1 MKKRV
6 LSCIVC
12 ICMMLCCLN
21 AVVFAKNSESIVIL
35 YENDVHCAV
44 EGYSKLAAMKNELKS
59 EYDYV
64 CVVSS
69 GDFVQGGTLGAVSKG
84 EYIVG
89 LMNLVGY
96 DAIALGNHEFDYTIS
111 RLSELFELSETKYI
125 SSNFAK
131 IGEKKTYF
139 EPYTIVSYGD
149 VDIAYIGIITPETIT
164 SARPSQFKNESGE
177 IIYTFNESRLHE
189 VVQENIDE
197 ATKAGADYVIALS
210 HVGYDESGKLNDI
223 TDIIENTDG
232 LDVVLDAHSH
242 SVIEEKIIKDK
253 SGDDVLLTSTGTGFE
268 HIGKLTITN
277 GEFNTELIKTET
289 YTKTDA
295 DVDAYIAEINESY
308 AELGNRKIGE
318 SKVELITH
326 NEEGV
331 RLVRTAETNLGN
343 LCSDALFSVTNADVS
358 YVNGGG
364 LRAPIKSGDMTFNDI
379 YSVFPFNNRI
389 VTAEIT
395 GQVLL
400 DMLEMSMISYPQEDG
415 AFPHMSGI
423 TFSVNK
429 SIPSSIKVD
438 ENGFFTKVD
447 GDYRVYDVKVLDK
460 ESGNY
465 KALDLD
471 RKYILA
477 AADYYILNF
486 GSGMSMFKDA
496 KVVESEGMLDVEV
509 LERYITDNLNGIVG
523 EEYKDIDRRI
533 TFTDGKTKNSS
544 DAFSA
549 LVDDSEYAEAAK
561 FVTQSGIM
569 SGVSETEFAPELAAT
584 RAMAVTVLWRLE
596 GCPVV
601 NYAINFKDVEKENWY
616 TEAVRWAASEG
627 IVNGYSS
634 DIFAPHDRITR
645 EQLAV
650 VMWRYAKSENIDVSI
665 GENTNILSYED
676 VFTVSDYA
684 VPAFQWTCGSGIMSG
699 NTISTLAPNE
709 SVSRIYF
716 ASVLHRYSQNIKN

>member
-1 MKKRV
+1 MKKRL

-12 ICMMLCCLN
+12 ICMVLCSLN
-21 AVVFAKNSESIVIL
+21 AATFAKDSETIVIL

-59 EYDYV
+59 EYEYV
-64 CVVSS
+64 GVVSS

-84 EYIVG
+84 EYIVE

-96 DAIALGNHEFDYTIS
+96 DAIAPGNHEFDYTIS
-111 RLSELFELSETKYI
+111 RLTELYELSETKYI
-125 SSNFAK
+125 SCNFAK
-131 IGEKKTYF
+131 IGEEKTYF

-164 SARPSQFKNESGE
+164 SARPSQFRNENGE
-177 IIYTFNESRLHE
+177 IIYTFNESRLYE
-189 VVQENIDE
+189 LVQESIDE
-197 ATKAGADYVIALS
+197 ATEDGADYVIALS
-210 HVGYDESGKLNDI
+210 HIGYDESGELNDV
-223 TDIIENTDG
+223 TDVIENTDG

-242 SVIEEKIIKDK
+242 SVIEEKIVKDK
-253 SGDDVLLTSTGTGFE
+253 SGDDVLLSSTGTGFE
-268 HIGKLTITN
+268 NIGKLTIAN
-277 GEFNTELIKTET
+277 GEFDTELVKTET

-326 NEEGV
+326 NEEGA

-343 LCSDALFSVTNADVS
+343 LCSDALFFVTNADVS

-465 KALDLD
+465 KALELD
-471 RKYILA
+471 KKYILA

-509 LERYITDNLNGIVG
+509 LERYITDNLNGVIG
-523 EEYKDIDRRI
+523 EEYKDVVNRI
-533 TFTDGKTKNSS
+533 TFTDGYENADNEDKAVTRAEAIVALWNMEGSPAS
-544 DAFSA
+544 DFAMKFDDVSA
-549 LVDDSEYAEAAK
+549 ETPYAEA
-561 FVTQSGIM
+561 I
-569 SGVSETEFAPELAAT
+569 
-584 RAMAVTVLWRLE
+584 
-596 GCPVV
+596 
-601 NYAINFKDVEKENWY
+601 
-616 TEAVRWAASEG
+616 RWAAAVK
-627 IVNGYSS
+627 IVNGCSESS
-634 DIFAPHDRITR
+634 FAPGDALTR
-645 EQLAV
+645 EQLAAIL
-650 VMWRYAKSENIDVSI
+650 WRYAKSENIDVSI

-684 VPAFQWTCGSGIMSG
+684 IPAFQWTCGSGIMSG
-699 NTISTLAPNE
+699 NTISTLAPKNAVNE
-709 SVSRIYF
+709 SQLEEALF
-716 ASVLHRYSQNIKN
+716 RYSENVKS

>member
-1 MKKRV
+1 MKKRL

-12 ICMMLCCLN
+12 ICMVLCSLN
-21 AVVFAKNSESIVIL
+21 AATFAKDSETIVIL

-59 EYDYV
+59 EYEYV
-64 CVVSS
+64 GVVSS

-84 EYIVG
+84 EYIVE

-96 DAIALGNHEFDYTIS
+96 DAIAPGNHEFDYTIS
-111 RLSELFELSETKYI
+111 RLTELYELSETKYI
-125 SSNFAK
+125 SCNFAK
-131 IGEKKTYF
+131 IGEEKTYF

-164 SARPSQFKNESGE
+164 SARPSQFRNENGE
-177 IIYTFNESRLHE
+177 IIYTFNESRLYE
-189 VVQENIDE
+189 LVQESIDE
-197 ATKAGADYVIALS
+197 ATEDGADYVIALS
-210 HVGYDESGKLNDI
+210 HIGYDESGELNDV
-223 TDIIENTDG
+223 TDVIENTDG

-242 SVIEEKIIKDK
+242 SVIEEKIVKDK
-253 SGDDVLLTSTGTGFE
+253 SGDDVLLSSTGTGFE
-268 HIGKLTITN
+268 NIGKLTIAN
-277 GEFNTELIKTET
+277 GEFDTELVKTET

-326 NEEGV
+326 NEEGT

-343 LCSDALFSVTNADVS
+343 LCSDALFFVTNADVS

-465 KALDLD
+465 KALELD
-471 RKYILA
+471 KKYILA

-509 LERYITDNLNGIVG
+509 LERYITDNLNGVIG
-523 EEYKDIDRRI
+523 EEYKDVVNRI
-533 TFTDGKTKNSS
+533 TFTDGYENADNEDKAVTRAEAIVALWNMEGSPAS
-544 DAFSA
+544 DFAMKFDDVSA
-549 LVDDSEYAEAAK
+549 ETPYAEA
-561 FVTQSGIM
+561 I
-569 SGVSETEFAPELAAT
+569 
-584 RAMAVTVLWRLE
+584 
-596 GCPVV
+596 
-601 NYAINFKDVEKENWY
+601 
-616 TEAVRWAASEG
+616 RWAAAVK
-627 IVNGYSS
+627 IVNGCSESS
-634 DIFAPHDRITR
+634 FAPDDVLTR
-645 EQLAV
+645 EQLAAIL
-650 VMWRYAKSENIDVSI
+650 WRYAKSENIDVSI

-676 VFTVSDYA
+676 VFSVSDYA
-684 VPAFQWTCGSGIMSG
+684 IPAFQWTCGSGIMSG

>member
-1 MKKRV
+1 MKKRL

-12 ICMMLCCLN
+12 ICMVLCSLN
-21 AVVFAKNSESIVIL
+21 AATFAKDSETIVIL

-59 EYDYV
+59 EYEYV
-64 CVVSS
+64 GVVSS

-84 EYIVG
+84 EYIVE

-96 DAIALGNHEFDYTIS
+96 DAIAPGNHEFDYTIS
-111 RLSELFELSETKYI
+111 RLTELYELSETKYI
-125 SSNFAK
+125 SCNFAK
-131 IGEKKTYF
+131 IGEEKTYF

-164 SARPSQFKNESGE
+164 SARPSQFRNENGE
-177 IIYTFNESRLHE
+177 IIYTFNESRLYE
-189 VVQENIDE
+189 LVQESIDE
-197 ATKAGADYVIALS
+197 ATEDGADYVIALS
-210 HVGYDESGKLNDI
+210 HIGYDESGELNDV
-223 TDIIENTDG
+223 TDVIENTDG

-242 SVIEEKIIKDK
+242 SVIEEKIVKDK
-253 SGDDVLLTSTGTGFE
+253 SGDDVLLSSTGTGFE
-268 HIGKLTITN
+268 NIGKLTIAN
-277 GEFNTELIKTET
+277 GEFDTELVKTET

-343 LCSDALFSVTNADVS
+343 LCSDALFFVTNADVS

-465 KALDLD
+465 KALELD
-471 RKYILA
+471 KKYILA

-509 LERYITDNLNGIVG
+509 LERYITDNLNGVIG
-523 EEYKDIDRRI
+523 EEYKNVVNRI
-533 TFTDGKTKNSS
+533 TFTDGYENADNEDKAVTRAEAIVALWNMEGSPAS
-544 DAFSA
+544 DFAMKFDDVSA
-549 LVDDSEYAEAAK
+549 ETPYAEA
-561 FVTQSGIM
+561 I
-569 SGVSETEFAPELAAT
+569 
-584 RAMAVTVLWRLE
+584 
-596 GCPVV
+596 
-601 NYAINFKDVEKENWY
+601 
-616 TEAVRWAASEG
+616 RWAAAVK
-627 IVNGYSS
+627 IVNGCSESS
-634 DIFAPHDRITR
+634 FAPGDALTR
-645 EQLAV
+645 EQLAAIL
-650 VMWRYAKSENIDVSI
+650 WRYAKSENIDVSI

-684 VPAFQWTCGSGIMSG
+684 IPAFQWTCGSGIMSG
-699 NTISTLAPNE
+699 NTISTLAPKNAVNE
-709 SVSRIYF
+709 SQLEEALF
-716 ASVLHRYSQNIKN
+716 RYSENVKS

>member
-1 MKKRV
+1 MKKRL

-12 ICMMLCCLN
+12 ICMVLCSLN
-21 AVVFAKNSESIVIL
+21 AVVFAKDSETIVIL

-59 EYDYV
+59 EYEYV
-64 CVVSS
+64 GVVSS

-84 EYIVG
+84 EYIVE

-96 DAIALGNHEFDYTIS
+96 DAIAPGNHEFDYTIS
-111 RLSELFELSETKYI
+111 RLTELYELSETKYI
-125 SSNFAK
+125 SCNFAK
-131 IGEKKTYF
+131 IGEEKTYF

-164 SARPSQFKNESGE
+164 SARPSQFRNENGE
-177 IIYTFNESRLHE
+177 IIYTFNESRLYE
-189 VVQENIDE
+189 LVQESIDE
-197 ATKAGADYVIALS
+197 ATEDGADYVIALS
-210 HVGYDESGKLNDI
+210 HIGYDESGELNDV
-223 TDIIENTDG
+223 TDVIENTDG

-242 SVIEEKIIKDK
+242 SVIEEKIVKDK
-253 SGDDVLLTSTGTGFE
+253 SGDDVLLSSTGTGFE
-268 HIGKLTITN
+268 NIGKLTIAN
-277 GEFNTELIKTET
+277 GEFDTELVKTET

-343 LCSDALFSVTNADVS
+343 LCSDALFFVTNADVS

-465 KALDLD
+465 KALELD
-471 RKYILA
+471 KKYILA

-509 LERYITDNLNGIVG
+509 LERYITDNLNGVIG
-523 EEYKDIDRRI
+523 EEYKDVVNRI
-533 TFTDGKTKNSS
+533 TFTDGYENADNEDKAVTRAEAIVTLWNMEGSPAS
-544 DAFSA
+544 DFAMKFDDVSA
-549 LVDDSEYAEAAK
+549 ETPYAEA
-561 FVTQSGIM
+561 I
-569 SGVSETEFAPELAAT
+569 
-584 RAMAVTVLWRLE
+584 
-596 GCPVV
+596 
-601 NYAINFKDVEKENWY
+601 
-616 TEAVRWAASEG
+616 RWAAAVK
-627 IVNGYSS
+627 IVNGCSESS
-634 DIFAPHDRITR
+634 FAPDDVLTR
-645 EQLAV
+645 EQLAAIL
-650 VMWRYAKSENIDVSI
+650 WRYAKSENIDVSI

-684 VPAFQWTCGSGIMSG
+684 IPAFQWTCGSGIMSG
-699 NTISTLAPNE
+699 NTISTLAPGEQVN
-709 SVSRIYF
+709 RIFF
-716 ASVLHRYSQNIKN
+716 ASVLHKYAQYVEQK

>member
-1 MKKRV
+1 MKKRL

-12 ICMMLCCLN
+12 ICMVLCSLN
-21 AVVFAKNSESIVIL
+21 ATTFAKDSETIVIL

-59 EYDYV
+59 EYEYV
-64 CVVSS
+64 GVVSS

-84 EYIVG
+84 EYIVE

-96 DAIALGNHEFDYTIS
+96 DAIAPGNHEFDYTIS
-111 RLSELFELSETKYI
+111 RLTELYELSETKYI
-125 SSNFAK
+125 SCNFAK
-131 IGEKKTYF
+131 IGEEKTYF

-164 SARPSQFKNESGE
+164 SARPSQFRNENGE
-177 IIYTFNESRLHE
+177 IIYTFNESRLYE
-189 VVQENIDE
+189 VVQESIDE
-197 ATKAGADYVIALS
+197 ATEAGADYVIALS
-210 HVGYDESGKLNDI
+210 HIGYDESGELNDV
-223 TDIIENTDG
+223 TDVIENTDG

-242 SVIEEKIIKDK
+242 SVIEEKIVKDK
-253 SGDDVLLTSTGTGFE
+253 SGDDVLLSSTGTGFE
-268 HIGKLTITN
+268 NIGKLTIAN
-277 GEFNTELIKTET
+277 GEFDTELVKTET

-343 LCSDALFSVTNADVS
+343 LCSDALFFVTNADVS

-465 KALDLD
+465 KALELD

-509 LERYITDNLNGIVG
+509 LERYITDNINGVIG
-523 EEYKDIDRRI
+523 EEYKDVVNRI
-533 TFTDGKTKNSS
+533 TFTDGYENADNEDKAVTRAEAIVALWNMEGSPAS
-544 DAFSA
+544 DFAMKFDDVSA
-549 LVDDSEYAEAAK
+549 ETPYAEA
-561 FVTQSGIM
+561 I
-569 SGVSETEFAPELAAT
+569 
-584 RAMAVTVLWRLE
+584 
-596 GCPVV
+596 
-601 NYAINFKDVEKENWY
+601 
-616 TEAVRWAASEG
+616 RWAAAVK
-627 IVNGYSS
+627 IVNGCSESS
-634 DIFAPHDRITR
+634 FAPDDVLTR
-645 EQLAV
+645 EQLAAIL
-650 VMWRYAKSENIDVSI
+650 WRYAKSENIDVSI
-665 GENTNILSYED
+665 GTG
-676 VFTVSDYA
+676 TTG
-684 VPAFQWTCGSGIMSG
+684 TCLPVKQKRTPPGWQLWPRPLWLIP
-699 NTISTLAPNE
+699 LPD
-709 SVSRIYF
+709 
-716 ASVLHRYSQNIKN
+716 

>member
-1 MKKRV
+1 MKKRL

-12 ICMMLCCLN
+12 ICMVLCSLN
-21 AVVFAKNSESIVIL
+21 AVVFAKDSETIVIL

-59 EYDYV
+59 EYEYV
-64 CVVSS
+64 GVVSS

-84 EYIVG
+84 EYIVE

-96 DAIALGNHEFDYTIS
+96 DAIAPGNHEFDYTIS
-111 RLSELFELSETKYI
+111 RLTELYELSETKYI
-125 SSNFAK
+125 SCNFAK
-131 IGEKKTYF
+131 IGEEKTYF

-164 SARPSQFKNESGE
+164 SARPSQFRNENGE
-177 IIYTFNESRLHE
+177 IIYTFNESRLYE
-189 VVQENIDE
+189 LVQESIDE
-197 ATKAGADYVIALS
+197 ATEDGADYVIALS
-210 HVGYDESGKLNDI
+210 HIGYDESGELNDV
-223 TDIIENTDG
+223 TDVIENTEG

-242 SVIEEKIIKDK
+242 SVIEEKIVKDK
-253 SGDDVLLTSTGTGFE
+253 SGDDVLLSSTGTGFE
-268 HIGKLTITN
+268 NIGKLTIAN
-277 GEFNTELIKTET
+277 GEFDTELVKTET

-331 RLVRTAETNLGN
+331 RIVRTAETNLGN
-343 LCSDALFSVTNADVS
+343 LCSDALFFVTNADVS

-465 KALDLD
+465 KALELD
-471 RKYILA
+471 KKYILA

-509 LERYITDNLNGIVG
+509 LERYITDNLNGVIG
-523 EEYKDIDRRI
+523 EEYKDVLNRI
-533 TFTDGKTKNSS
+533 TFTDGYENADNEDKAVTRAEAIVALWNMEGSPAS
-544 DAFSA
+544 DFAMKFDDVSA
-549 LVDDSEYAEAAK
+549 KMPYAEA
-561 FVTQSGIM
+561 I
-569 SGVSETEFAPELAAT
+569 
-584 RAMAVTVLWRLE
+584 
-596 GCPVV
+596 
-601 NYAINFKDVEKENWY
+601 
-616 TEAVRWAASEG
+616 RWAAAVK
-627 IVNGYSS
+627 IVNGCSESS
-634 DIFAPHDRITR
+634 FAPDDVLTR
-645 EQLAV
+645 EQLAAIL
-650 VMWRYAKSENIDVSI
+650 WRYAKSENIDVSI

-684 VPAFQWTCGSGIMSG
+684 IPAFQWTCGSGIMSG
-699 NTISTLAPNE
+699 NTISTLAPSEQVN
-709 SVSRIYF
+709 RIFF
-716 ASVLHRYSQNIKN
+716 ASVLHKYAQYVEQK

>member
-1 MKKRV
+1 MKKRL

-12 ICMMLCCLN
+12 ICMVLCSLN
-21 AVVFAKNSESIVIL
+21 AVVFAKDSETIVIL

-59 EYDYV
+59 EYEYV
-64 CVVSS
+64 GVVSS

-84 EYIVG
+84 EYIVE

-96 DAIALGNHEFDYTIS
+96 DAIAPGNHEFDYTIS
-111 RLSELFELSETKYI
+111 RLTELYELSETKYI
-125 SSNFAK
+125 SCNFAK
-131 IGEKKTYF
+131 IGEEKTYF

-164 SARPSQFKNESGE
+164 SARPSQFRNENGE
-177 IIYTFNESRLHE
+177 IIYTFNESRLYE
-189 VVQENIDE
+189 LVQESIDE
-197 ATKAGADYVIALS
+197 ATEDGADYVIALS
-210 HVGYDESGKLNDI
+210 HIGYDESGELNDV
-223 TDIIENTDG
+223 TDVIENTDG

-242 SVIEEKIIKDK
+242 SVIEEKIVKDK
-253 SGDDVLLTSTGTGFE
+253 SGDDVLLSSTGTGFE
-268 HIGKLTITN
+268 NIGKLTIAN
-277 GEFNTELIKTET
+277 GEFDTELVKTET

-326 NEEGV
+326 NEEGA

-343 LCSDALFSVTNADVS
+343 LCSDALFFVTNADVS

-465 KALDLD
+465 KALELD
-471 RKYILA
+471 KKYILA

-509 LERYITDNLNGIVG
+509 LERYITDNLNGVIG
-523 EEYKDIDRRI
+523 EEYKDVVNRI
-533 TFTDGKTKNSS
+533 TFTDGYENADNEDKAVTRAEAIVALWNMEGSPAS
-544 DAFSA
+544 DFAMKFDDVSA
-549 LVDDSEYAEAAK
+549 EMPYAEA
-561 FVTQSGIM
+561 I
-569 SGVSETEFAPELAAT
+569 
-584 RAMAVTVLWRLE
+584 
-596 GCPVV
+596 
-601 NYAINFKDVEKENWY
+601 
-616 TEAVRWAASEG
+616 RWAAAVK
-627 IVNGYSS
+627 IVNGCSESS
-634 DIFAPHDRITR
+634 FAPDDVLTR
-645 EQLAV
+645 EQLAAIL
-650 VMWRYAKSENIDVSI
+650 WRYAKSENIDVSI

-684 VPAFQWTCGSGIMSG
+684 IPAFQWTCGSGIMSG
-699 NTISTLAPNE
+699 NTISTLAPGEQVN
-709 SVSRIYF
+709 RIFF
-716 ASVLHRYSQNIKN
+716 ASVLHKYAQYVEQK

>member
-1 MKKRV
+1 MKKRL

-12 ICMMLCCLN
+12 ICMVLCSLN
-21 AVVFAKNSESIVIL
+21 AATFAKDSETIVIL

-59 EYDYV
+59 EYEYV
-64 CVVSS
+64 GVVSS

-84 EYIVG
+84 EYIVE

-96 DAIALGNHEFDYTIS
+96 DAIAPGNHEFDYTIS
-111 RLSELFELSETKYI
+111 RLTELYELSETKYI
-125 SSNFAK
+125 SCNFAK
-131 IGEKKTYF
+131 IGEEKTYF

-164 SARPSQFKNESGE
+164 SARPSQFKNENGE
-177 IIYTFNESRLHE
+177 IIYTFNESRLYE
-189 VVQENIDE
+189 LVQESIDE
-197 ATKAGADYVIALS
+197 ATEDGADYVIALS
-210 HVGYDESGKLNDI
+210 HIGYDESGELNDV
-223 TDIIENTDG
+223 TDVIENTDG

-242 SVIEEKIIKDK
+242 SVIEEKIVKDK
-253 SGDDVLLTSTGTGFE
+253 SGDDVLLSSTGTGFE
-268 HIGKLTITN
+268 NIGKLTIAN
-277 GEFNTELIKTET
+277 GEFDTELVKTET

-326 NEEGV
+326 NEEGA

-343 LCSDALFSVTNADVS
+343 LCSDALFFVTNADVS

-465 KALDLD
+465 KALELD
-471 RKYILA
+471 KKYILA

-509 LERYITDNLNGIVG
+509 LERYITDNLNGVIG
-523 EEYKDIDRRI
+523 EEYKDVVNRI
-533 TFTDGKTKNSS
+533 TFTDGYENADNEDKAVTRAEAIVALWNMEGSPAS
-544 DAFSA
+544 DFAIKFDDVSA
-549 LVDDSEYAEAAK
+549 ETPYAEA
-561 FVTQSGIM
+561 I
-569 SGVSETEFAPELAAT
+569 
-584 RAMAVTVLWRLE
+584 
-596 GCPVV
+596 
-601 NYAINFKDVEKENWY
+601 
-616 TEAVRWAASEG
+616 RWAAAVK
-627 IVNGYSS
+627 IVNGCSESS
-634 DIFAPHDRITR
+634 FAPDDVLTR
-645 EQLAV
+645 EQLAAIL
-650 VMWRYAKSENIDVSI
+650 WRYAKSENIDVSI

-684 VPAFQWTCGSGIMSG
+684 IPAFQWTCGSGIMSG
-699 NTISTLAPNE
+699 NTISTLAPGEQVN
-709 SVSRIYF
+709 RIFF
-716 ASVLHRYSQNIKN
+716 ASVLHKYAQYVEQK

>member
-1 MKKRV
+1 MKKRL

-12 ICMMLCCLN
+12 ICMVLCSLN
-21 AVVFAKNSESIVIL
+21 AVVFAKDSETIVIL

-59 EYDYV
+59 EYEYV
-64 CVVSS
+64 GVVSS

-84 EYIVG
+84 EYIVE

-96 DAIALGNHEFDYTIS
+96 DAIAPGNHEFDYTIS
-111 RLSELFELSETKYI
+111 RLTELYELSETKYI
-125 SSNFAK
+125 SCNFAK
-131 IGEKKTYF
+131 IGEEKTYF

-164 SARPSQFKNESGE
+164 SARPSQFRDESGE
-177 IIYTFNESRLHE
+177 IIYTFNESRLYE
-189 VVQENIDE
+189 VVQESIDE
-197 ATKAGADYVIALS
+197 ATEADADYVIALS
-210 HVGYDESGKLNDI
+210 HIGYDESGELNDV
-223 TDIIENTDG
+223 TDVIENTDG

-242 SVIEEKIIKDK
+242 SVIEEKIVKDK
-253 SGDDVLLTSTGTGFE
+253 SGDDVLLSSTGTGFE
-268 HIGKLTITN
+268 NIGKLTIAN
-277 GEFNTELIKTET
+277 GEFDTELVKTET

-343 LCSDALFSVTNADVS
+343 LCSDALFFVTNADVS

-465 KALDLD
+465 KALELD
-471 RKYILA
+471 KKYILA

-509 LERYITDNLNGIVG
+509 LERYITDNLNGVIG
-523 EEYKDIDRRI
+523 EEYKDVVNRI
-533 TFTDGKTKNSS
+533 TFTDGYENADNEDKAVTRAEAIVALWNMEGSPAS
-544 DAFSA
+544 DFAMKFDDVSA
-549 LVDDSEYAEAAK
+549 ETPYAEA
-561 FVTQSGIM
+561 I
-569 SGVSETEFAPELAAT
+569 
-584 RAMAVTVLWRLE
+584 
-596 GCPVV
+596 
-601 NYAINFKDVEKENWY
+601 
-616 TEAVRWAASEG
+616 RWAAAVK
-627 IVNGYSS
+627 IVNGCSESS
-634 DIFAPHDRITR
+634 FAPDDVLTR
-645 EQLAV
+645 EQLAAIL
-650 VMWRYAKSENIDVSI
+650 WRYAKSENIDVSI

-684 VPAFQWTCGSGIMSG
+684 IPAFQWTCGSGIMSG
-699 NTISTLAPNE
+699 NTISTLAPGEQVN
-709 SVSRIYF
+709 RIFF
-716 ASVLHRYSQNIKN
+716 ASVLHKYAQYVEQK

>member
-1 MKKRV
+1 MKKRL

-12 ICMMLCCLN
+12 ICMVLCSLN
-21 AVVFAKNSESIVIL
+21 AATFAKDSETIVIL

-59 EYDYV
+59 EYEYV
-64 CVVSS
+64 GVVSS

-84 EYIVG
+84 EYIVE

-96 DAIALGNHEFDYTIS
+96 DAIAPGNHEFDYTIS
-111 RLSELFELSETKYI
+111 RLTELYELSETKYI
-125 SSNFAK
+125 SCNFAK
-131 IGEKKTYF
+131 IGEEKTYF

-164 SARPSQFKNESGE
+164 SARPSQFRNENGE
-177 IIYTFNESRLHE
+177 IIYTFNESRLYE
-189 VVQENIDE
+189 LVQESIDE
-197 ATKAGADYVIALS
+197 ATEDGADYVIALS
-210 HVGYDESGKLNDI
+210 HIGYDESGELNDV
-223 TDIIENTDG
+223 TDVIENTDG

-242 SVIEEKIIKDK
+242 SVIEEKIVKDK
-253 SGDDVLLTSTGTGFE
+253 SGDDVLLSSTGTGFE
-268 HIGKLTITN
+268 NIGKLTIAN
-277 GEFNTELIKTET
+277 GEFDTELVKTET

-343 LCSDALFSVTNADVS
+343 LCSDALFFVTNADVS

-423 TFSVNK
+423 NFSVNK

-465 KALDLD
+465 KALELD
-471 RKYILA
+471 KKYILA

-509 LERYITDNLNGIVG
+509 LERYITDNLNGVIG
-523 EEYKDIDRRI
+523 EEYKDVVNRI
-533 TFTDGKTKNSS
+533 TFTDGYENADNEDKAVTRAEAIVALWNMEGSPAS
-544 DAFSA
+544 DFAMKFDDVSA
-549 LVDDSEYAEAAK
+549 ETPYAEA
-561 FVTQSGIM
+561 I
-569 SGVSETEFAPELAAT
+569 
-584 RAMAVTVLWRLE
+584 
-596 GCPVV
+596 
-601 NYAINFKDVEKENWY
+601 
-616 TEAVRWAASEG
+616 RWAAAVK
-627 IVNGYSS
+627 IVNGCSESS
-634 DIFAPHDRITR
+634 FAPGDALTR
-645 EQLAV
+645 EQLAAIL
-650 VMWRYAKSENIDVSI
+650 WRYAKSENIDVSI

-684 VPAFQWTCGSGIMSG
+684 IPAFQWTCGSGIMSG
-699 NTISTLAPNE
+699 NTISTLAPGEQVN
-709 SVSRIYF
+709 RIFF
-716 ASVLHRYSQNIKN
+716 ASVLHKYAQYVEQK

>member
-1 MKKRV
+1 MKKRL

-12 ICMMLCCLN
+12 ICMLLCSLN
-21 AVVFAKNSESIVIL
+21 AVVFAKDSETIVIL

-59 EYDYV
+59 EYEYV
-64 CVVSS
+64 GAVSS

-96 DAIALGNHEFDYTIS
+96 DAIALGNHEFDYTIA
-111 RLSELFELSETKYI
+111 RLTELYELSETKYI
-125 SSNFAK
+125 SCNFAK
-131 IGEKKTYF
+131 ICEEKTYF
-139 EPYTIVSYGD
+139 EPFTIVSYGD
-149 VDIAYIGIITPETIT
+149 IDIAYIGITTPETIT
-164 SARPSQFKNESGE
+164 SARPSQFRNESGE
-177 IIYTFNESRLHE
+177 IIYTFNESRLYE
-189 VVQENIDE
+189 VVQESIDE
-197 ATKAGADYVIALS
+197 ATEAGADYVIALS
-210 HVGYDESGKLNDI
+210 HIGYDESGELNDV
-223 TDIIENTDG
+223 TDVIENTDG

-242 SVIEEKIIKDK
+242 SVIEEKIVKDK
-253 SGDDVLLTSTGTGFE
+253 SGDDVLLSSTGTGFE
-268 HIGKLTITN
+268 NIGKLTIAN
-277 GEFNTELIKTET
+277 GEFDTELVKTET

-343 LCSDALFSVTNADVS
+343 LCSDALFFVTNADVS

-447 GDYRVYDVKVLDK
+447 GDYCVYDVKVLDK

-465 KALDLD
+465 KALELD
-471 RKYILA
+471 KKYILA

-509 LERYITDNLNGIVG
+509 LERYITDNLNGVIG
-523 EEYKDIDRRI
+523 EEYKNVVNRI
-533 TFTDGKTKNSS
+533 TFTDGYENADNEDKAVTRAEAIVTLWNMEGSPAS
-544 DAFSA
+544 DFAMKFDDVSA
-549 LVDDSEYAEAAK
+549 ETPYAEA
-561 FVTQSGIM
+561 I
-569 SGVSETEFAPELAAT
+569 
-584 RAMAVTVLWRLE
+584 
-596 GCPVV
+596 
-601 NYAINFKDVEKENWY
+601 
-616 TEAVRWAASEG
+616 RWAAAVK
-627 IVNGYSS
+627 IVNGCSESS
-634 DIFAPHDRITR
+634 FAPDDVLTR
-645 EQLAV
+645 EQLAAIL
-650 VMWRYAKSENIDVSI
+650 WRYAKSENIDVSI

-676 VFTVSDYA
+676 VFSVSDYA
-684 VPAFQWTCGSGIMSG
+684 IPAFQWTCGSGIMSG
-699 NTISTLAPNE
+699 NTISTLAPGEQVN
-709 SVSRIYF
+709 RIFF
-716 ASVLHRYSQNIKN
+716 ASVLHKYAQYVEQK

>member
-1 MKKRV
+1 MKKRL

-12 ICMMLCCLN
+12 ICMVLCSLN
-21 AVVFAKNSESIVIL
+21 AATFAKDSETIVIL

-59 EYDYV
+59 EYEYV
-64 CVVSS
+64 GVVSS

-84 EYIVG
+84 EYIVE

-96 DAIALGNHEFDYTIS
+96 DAIAPGNHEFDYTIS
-111 RLSELFELSETKYI
+111 RLTELYELSETKYI
-125 SSNFAK
+125 SCNFAK
-131 IGEKKTYF
+131 IGEEKTYF

-164 SARPSQFKNESGE
+164 SARPSQFRNENGE
-177 IIYTFNESRLHE
+177 IIYTFNESRLYE
-189 VVQENIDE
+189 LVQESIDE
-197 ATKAGADYVIALS
+197 ATEDGADYVIALS
-210 HVGYDESGKLNDI
+210 HIGYDESGELNDV
-223 TDIIENTDG
+223 TDVIENTDG

-242 SVIEEKIIKDK
+242 SVIEEKIVKDK
-253 SGDDVLLTSTGTGFE
+253 SGDDVLLSSTGTGFE
-268 HIGKLTITN
+268 NIGKLTIAN
-277 GEFNTELIKTET
+277 GEFDTELVKTET

-326 NEEGV
+326 NEEGA

-343 LCSDALFSVTNADVS
+343 LCSDALFFVTNADVS

-465 KALDLD
+465 KALELD
-471 RKYILA
+471 KKYILA

-509 LERYITDNLNGIVG
+509 LERYITDNLNGVIG
-523 EEYKDIDRRI
+523 EEYKDVVNRI
-533 TFTDGKTKNSS
+533 TFTDGYENADNEDKAVTRAEAIVALWNMEGSPAS
-544 DAFSA
+544 DFAMKFDDVSA
-549 LVDDSEYAEAAK
+549 ETPYAEA
-561 FVTQSGIM
+561 I
-569 SGVSETEFAPELAAT
+569 
-584 RAMAVTVLWRLE
+584 
-596 GCPVV
+596 
-601 NYAINFKDVEKENWY
+601 
-616 TEAVRWAASEG
+616 RWAAAVK
-627 IVNGYSS
+627 IVNGCSESS
-634 DIFAPHDRITR
+634 FAPGDALTR
-645 EQLAV
+645 EQLAAIL
-650 VMWRYAKSENIDVSI
+650 WRYAKSENIDVSI

-684 VPAFQWTCGSGIMSG
+684 IPAFQWTCGSGIMSG
-699 NTISTLAPNE
+699 NTISTLAPGEQVN
-709 SVSRIYF
+709 RIFF
-716 ASVLHRYSQNIKN
+716 ASVLHKYAQYVEQK

>member
-1 MKKRV
+1 MKKRL

-12 ICMMLCCLN
+12 ICMVLCSLN
-21 AVVFAKNSESIVIL
+21 AVVFAKDSETIVIL

-59 EYDYV
+59 EYEYV
-64 CVVSS
+64 GVVSS

-84 EYIVG
+84 EYIVE

-96 DAIALGNHEFDYTIS
+96 DAIAPGNHEFDYTIS
-111 RLSELFELSETKYI
+111 RLTELYELSETKYI
-125 SSNFAK
+125 SCNFAK
-131 IGEKKTYF
+131 IGEEKTYF

-164 SARPSQFKNESGE
+164 SARPSQFRNENGE
-177 IIYTFNESRLHE
+177 IIYTFNESRLYE
-189 VVQENIDE
+189 LVQESIDE
-197 ATKAGADYVIALS
+197 ATEDGADYVIALS
-210 HVGYDESGKLNDI
+210 HIGYDESGELNDV
-223 TDIIENTDG
+223 TDVIENTDG

-242 SVIEEKIIKDK
+242 SVIEEKIVKDK
-253 SGDDVLLTSTGTGFE
+253 SGDDVLLSSTGTGFE
-268 HIGKLTITN
+268 NIGKLTIAN
-277 GEFNTELIKTET
+277 GEFDTELVKTET

-343 LCSDALFSVTNADVS
+343 LCSDALFFVTNADVS

-465 KALDLD
+465 KALELD
-471 RKYILA
+471 KKYILA

-509 LERYITDNLNGIVG
+509 LERYITDNLNGVIG
-523 EEYKDIDRRI
+523 EEYKDVVNRI
-533 TFTDGKTKNSS
+533 TFTDGYENADNEDKAVTRAEAIVALWNMEGSPIVNFAMKF
-544 DAFSA
+544 DDVSA
-549 LVDDSEYAEAAK
+549 EMPYAEA
-561 FVTQSGIM
+561 I
-569 SGVSETEFAPELAAT
+569 
-584 RAMAVTVLWRLE
+584 
-596 GCPVV
+596 
-601 NYAINFKDVEKENWY
+601 
-616 TEAVRWAASEG
+616 RWAAAVK
-627 IVNGYSS
+627 IVNGCSESS
-634 DIFAPHDRITR
+634 FAPDDVLTR
-645 EQLAV
+645 EQLATIL
-650 VMWRYAKSENIDVSI
+650 WRYAKSENIDVSI

-684 VPAFQWTCGSGIMSG
+684 IPAFQWTCGSGIMSG
-699 NTISTLAPNE
+699 NTISTLAPKNAVNE
-709 SVSRIYF
+709 SQLEEALF
-716 ASVLHRYSQNIKN
+716 RYSENVKS

>member
-1 MKKRV
+1 MKKRL

-12 ICMMLCCLN
+12 ICMVLCSLN
-21 AVVFAKNSESIVIL
+21 AVVFAKDSETIVIL

-59 EYDYV
+59 EYEYV
-64 CVVSS
+64 GVVSS

-84 EYIVG
+84 EYIVE

-96 DAIALGNHEFDYTIS
+96 DAIAPGNHEFDYTIS
-111 RLSELFELSETKYI
+111 RLTELYELSETKYI
-125 SSNFAK
+125 SCNFAK
-131 IGEKKTYF
+131 IGEEKTYF

-149 VDIAYIGIITPETIT
+149 IDIAYIGIITPETIT
-164 SARPSQFKNESGE
+164 SARPSQFRNENGE
-177 IIYTFNESRLHE
+177 IIYTFNESRLYE
-189 VVQENIDE
+189 LVQESIDE
-197 ATKAGADYVIALS
+197 ATEDGADYVIALS
-210 HVGYDESGKLNDI
+210 HIGYDESGELNDV
-223 TDIIENTDG
+223 TDVIENTDG

-242 SVIEEKIIKDK
+242 SVIEEKIVKDK
-253 SGDDVLLTSTGTGFE
+253 SGDDVLLSSTGTGFE
-268 HIGKLTITN
+268 NIGKLTIAN
-277 GEFNTELIKTET
+277 GEFDTELVKTET

-326 NEEGV
+326 NEEGT

-343 LCSDALFSVTNADVS
+343 LCSDALFFVTNADVS

-465 KALDLD
+465 KALELD
-471 RKYILA
+471 KKYILA

-509 LERYITDNLNGIVG
+509 LERYITDNLNGVIG
-523 EEYKDIDRRI
+523 EEYKDVVNRI
-533 TFTDGKTKNSS
+533 TFTDGYENADNEDKAVTRAEAIVALWNMEGSPAS
-544 DAFSA
+544 DFAMKFDDVSA
-549 LVDDSEYAEAAK
+549 ETPYAEA
-561 FVTQSGIM
+561 I
-569 SGVSETEFAPELAAT
+569 
-584 RAMAVTVLWRLE
+584 
-596 GCPVV
+596 
-601 NYAINFKDVEKENWY
+601 
-616 TEAVRWAASEG
+616 RWAAAVK
-627 IVNGYSS
+627 IVNGCSESS
-634 DIFAPHDRITR
+634 FAPDDVLTR
-645 EQLAV
+645 EQLAAIL
-650 VMWRYAKSENIDVSI
+650 WRYAKSENIDVSI

-676 VFTVSDYA
+676 VFSVSDYA
-684 VPAFQWTCGSGIMSG
+684 IPAFQWTCGSGVLSG
-699 NTISTLAPNE
+699 NTASTLAPKNAVNE
-709 SVSRIYF
+709 SQLEEALF
-716 ASVLHRYSQNIKN
+716 RYSENVKS

>member
-1 MKKRV
+1 MKKRL

-12 ICMMLCCLN
+12 ICMVLCSLN
-21 AVVFAKNSESIVIL
+21 AVVFAKDSETIVIL

-59 EYDYV
+59 EYEYV
-64 CVVSS
+64 GVVSS

-84 EYIVG
+84 EYIVE

-96 DAIALGNHEFDYTIS
+96 DAIAPGNHEFDYTIS
-111 RLSELFELSETKYI
+111 RLTELYELSETKYI
-125 SSNFAK
+125 SCNFAK
-131 IGEKKTYF
+131 IGEEKTYF

-164 SARPSQFKNESGE
+164 SARPSQFRNENGE
-177 IIYTFNESRLHE
+177 IIYTFNESRLYE
-189 VVQENIDE
+189 LVQESIDE
-197 ATKAGADYVIALS
+197 ATEDGADYVIALS
-210 HVGYDESGKLNDI
+210 HIGYDESGELNDV
-223 TDIIENTDG
+223 TDVIENTDG

-242 SVIEEKIIKDK
+242 SVIEEKIVKDK

-268 HIGKLTITN
+268 NIGRLTIAN
-277 GEFNTELIKTET
+277 GEFDTELVKIET

-343 LCSDALFSVTNADVS
+343 LCSDALFFVTNADVS

-465 KALDLD
+465 KALELD
-471 RKYILA
+471 KKYILA

-509 LERYITDNLNGIVG
+509 LERYITDNLNGVIG
-523 EEYKDIDRRI
+523 EEYKNVVNRI
-533 TFTDGKTKNSS
+533 TFTDGYENADNEDKAVTRAEAIVALWNMEGSPAS
-544 DAFSA
+544 DFAMKFDDVSA
-549 LVDDSEYAEAAK
+549 ETPYAEA
-561 FVTQSGIM
+561 I
-569 SGVSETEFAPELAAT
+569 
-584 RAMAVTVLWRLE
+584 
-596 GCPVV
+596 
-601 NYAINFKDVEKENWY
+601 
-616 TEAVRWAASEG
+616 RWAAAVK
-627 IVNGYSS
+627 IVNGCSESS
-634 DIFAPHDRITR
+634 FAPGDALTR
-645 EQLAV
+645 EQLAAIL
-650 VMWRYAKSENIDVSI
+650 WRYAKSENIDVSI

-684 VPAFQWTCGSGIMSG
+684 IPAFQWTCGSGIMSG
-699 NTISTLAPNE
+699 NTISTLAPGEQVN
-709 SVSRIYF
+709 RIFF
-716 ASVLHRYSQNIKN
+716 ASVLHKYAQYVEQK

>member
-1 MKKRV
+1 MKKRL

-12 ICMMLCCLN
+12 ICMVLCSLN
-21 AVVFAKNSESIVIL
+21 AVVFAKDSETIVIL

-59 EYDYV
+59 EYEYV
-64 CVVSS
+64 GVVSS

-84 EYIVG
+84 EYIVE

-96 DAIALGNHEFDYTIS
+96 DAIAPGNHEFDYTIS
-111 RLSELFELSETKYI
+111 RLTELYELSETKYI
-125 SSNFAK
+125 SCNFAK
-131 IGEKKTYF
+131 IGEEKTYF

-164 SARPSQFKNESGE
+164 SARPSQFRNENGE
-177 IIYTFNESRLHE
+177 IIYTFNESRLYE
-189 VVQENIDE
+189 LVQESIDE
-197 ATKAGADYVIALS
+197 ATENGADYVIALS
-210 HVGYDESGKLNDI
+210 HIGYDESGELNDV
-223 TDIIENTDG
+223 TDVIENTDG

-242 SVIEEKIIKDK
+242 SVIEEKIVKDK
-253 SGDDVLLTSTGTGFE
+253 SGDDVLLSSTGTGFE
-268 HIGKLTITN
+268 NIGKLTIAN
-277 GEFNTELIKTET
+277 GEFDTELVKTET

-343 LCSDALFSVTNADVS
+343 LCSDALFFVTNADVS

-379 YSVFPFNNRI
+379 YSMFPFNNRI

-465 KALDLD
+465 KALELD
-471 RKYILA
+471 KKYILA

-509 LERYITDNLNGIVG
+509 LERYITDNLNGVIG
-523 EEYKDIDRRI
+523 EEYKDVVNRI
-533 TFTDGKTKNSS
+533 TFTDGYENADNEDKAVTRAEAIVALWNMEGSPAS
-544 DAFSA
+544 DFAMKFDDVSA
-549 LVDDSEYAEAAK
+549 ETPYAEA
-561 FVTQSGIM
+561 I
-569 SGVSETEFAPELAAT
+569 
-584 RAMAVTVLWRLE
+584 
-596 GCPVV
+596 
-601 NYAINFKDVEKENWY
+601 
-616 TEAVRWAASEG
+616 RWAAAVKIVYGCSE
-627 IVNGYSS
+627 SS
-634 DIFAPHDRITR
+634 FAPDDVLTR
-645 EQLAV
+645 EQLAAIL
-650 VMWRYAKSENIDVSI
+650 WRYAKSENIDVSI

-684 VPAFQWTCGSGIMSG
+684 IPAFQWTCGSGIMSG
-699 NTISTLAPNE
+699 NTISTLAPSEQVN
-709 SVSRIYF
+709 RIFF
-716 ASVLHRYSQNIKN
+716 ASVLHKYAQHVEQK

>member
-1 MKKRV
+1 MKKRL

-12 ICMMLCCLN
+12 ICMVLCSLN
-21 AVVFAKNSESIVIL
+21 AVVFAKDSETIVIL

-59 EYDYV
+59 EYEYV
-64 CVVSS
+64 GVVSS

-84 EYIVG
+84 EYIVE

-96 DAIALGNHEFDYTIS
+96 DAIAPGNHEFDYTIS
-111 RLSELFELSETKYI
+111 RLTELYELSETKYI
-125 SSNFAK
+125 SCNFAK
-131 IGEKKTYF
+131 IGEEKTYF

-164 SARPSQFKNESGE
+164 SARPSQFRNENGE
-177 IIYTFNESRLHE
+177 IIYTFNESRLYE
-189 VVQENIDE
+189 LVQESIDE
-197 ATKAGADYVIALS
+197 ATEDGADYVIALS
-210 HVGYDESGKLNDI
+210 HIGYDESGELNDV
-223 TDIIENTDG
+223 TDVIENTEG

-242 SVIEEKIIKDK
+242 SVIEEKIVKDK
-253 SGDDVLLTSTGTGFE
+253 SGDDVLLSSTGTGFE
-268 HIGKLTITN
+268 NIGKLTIAN
-277 GEFNTELIKTET
+277 GEFDTELVKTET

-343 LCSDALFSVTNADVS
+343 LCSDALFFVTNADVS

-465 KALDLD
+465 KALELD
-471 RKYILA
+471 KKYILA

-509 LERYITDNLNGIVG
+509 LERYITDNLNGVIG
-523 EEYKDIDRRI
+523 EEYKDVLNRI
-533 TFTDGKTKNSS
+533 TFTDGYENADNEDKAVTRAEAIVALWNMEGSPAS
-544 DAFSA
+544 DFAMKFDDVSA
-549 LVDDSEYAEAAK
+549 KMPYAEA
-561 FVTQSGIM
+561 I
-569 SGVSETEFAPELAAT
+569 
-584 RAMAVTVLWRLE
+584 
-596 GCPVV
+596 
-601 NYAINFKDVEKENWY
+601 
-616 TEAVRWAASEG
+616 RWAAAVK
-627 IVNGYSS
+627 IVNGCSESS
-634 DIFAPHDRITR
+634 FAPDDVLTR
-645 EQLAV
+645 EQLAAIL
-650 VMWRYAKSENIDVSI
+650 WRYAKSENIDVSI

-684 VPAFQWTCGSGIMSG
+684 IPAFQWTCGSGIMSG
-699 NTISTLAPNE
+699 NTISTLAPQNAVSE
-709 SVSRIYF
+709 SQLEEALF
-716 ASVLHRYSQNIKN
+716 RYSENVKS

>member
-1 MKKRV
+1 MKKRL

-12 ICMMLCCLN
+12 ICMVLCSLN
-21 AVVFAKNSESIVIL
+21 AATFAKDSETIVIL

-59 EYDYV
+59 EYEYV
-64 CVVSS
+64 GVVSS

-84 EYIVG
+84 EYIVE

-96 DAIALGNHEFDYTIS
+96 DAIAPGNHEFDYTIS
-111 RLSELFELSETKYI
+111 RLTELYELSETKYI
-125 SSNFAK
+125 SCNFAK
-131 IGEKKTYF
+131 IGEEKTYF

-164 SARPSQFKNESGE
+164 SARPSQFRNENGE
-177 IIYTFNESRLHE
+177 IIYTFNESRLYE
-189 VVQENIDE
+189 LVQESIDE
-197 ATKAGADYVIALS
+197 ATEAGADYVIALS
-210 HVGYDESGKLNDI
+210 HIGYDESGELNDV
-223 TDIIENTDG
+223 TDVIENTDG

-242 SVIEEKIIKDK
+242 SVIEEKIVKDK
-253 SGDDVLLTSTGTGFE
+253 SGDDVLLSSTGTGFE
-268 HIGKLTITN
+268 NIGKLTIAN
-277 GEFNTELIKTET
+277 GEFDTELVKTET

-326 NEEGV
+326 NEEGT

-343 LCSDALFSVTNADVS
+343 LCSDALFFVTNADVS

-438 ENGFFTKVD
+438 ENGFFNKVD

-465 KALDLD
+465 KALELD
-471 RKYILA
+471 KKYILA

-509 LERYITDNLNGIVG
+509 LERYITDNLNGVIG
-523 EEYKDIDRRI
+523 EEYKDVVNRI
-533 TFTDGKTKNSS
+533 TFTDGYENADNEDKAVTRAEAIVALWNMEGSPAS
-544 DAFSA
+544 DFAMKFDDVSA
-549 LVDDSEYAEAAK
+549 ETPYAEA
-561 FVTQSGIM
+561 I
-569 SGVSETEFAPELAAT
+569 
-584 RAMAVTVLWRLE
+584 
-596 GCPVV
+596 
-601 NYAINFKDVEKENWY
+601 
-616 TEAVRWAASEG
+616 RWAAAVK
-627 IVNGYSS
+627 IVNGCSESS
-634 DIFAPHDRITR
+634 FAPGDALTR
-645 EQLAV
+645 EQLAAIL
-650 VMWRYAKSENIDVSI
+650 WRYAKSENIDVSI

-676 VFTVSDYA
+676 VFSVSDYA
-684 VPAFQWTCGSGIMSG
+684 IPAFQWTCGSGIMSG
-699 NTISTLAPNE
+699 NTISTLAPKNAVNE
-709 SVSRIYF
+709 SQLEEALF
-716 ASVLHRYSQNIKN
+716 RYSENVKS

>member
-1 MKKRV
+1 MKKRL

-12 ICMMLCCLN
+12 ICMVLCSLN
-21 AVVFAKNSESIVIL
+21 AATFAKDSETIVIL

-59 EYDYV
+59 EYEYV
-64 CVVSS
+64 GVVSS

-84 EYIVG
+84 EYIVE

-96 DAIALGNHEFDYTIS
+96 DAIAPGNHEFDYTIS
-111 RLSELFELSETKYI
+111 RLTELYELSETKYI
-125 SSNFAK
+125 SCNFAK
-131 IGEKKTYF
+131 IGEEKTYF

-164 SARPSQFKNESGE
+164 SARPSQFRNENGE
-177 IIYTFNESRLHE
+177 IIYTFNESRLYE
-189 VVQENIDE
+189 LVQESIDE
-197 ATKAGADYVIALS
+197 ATEDGADYVIALS
-210 HVGYDESGKLNDI
+210 HIGYDESGELNDV
-223 TDIIENTDG
+223 TDVIENTDG

-242 SVIEEKIIKDK
+242 SVIEEKIVKDK
-253 SGDDVLLTSTGTGFE
+253 SGDDVLLSSTGTGFE
-268 HIGKLTITN
+268 NIGKLTIAN
-277 GEFNTELIKTET
+277 GEFDTELVKTET

-343 LCSDALFSVTNADVS
+343 LCSDALFFVTNADVS

-447 GDYRVYDVKVLDK
+447 GEYRVYDVKVLDK

-465 KALDLD
+465 KALELD
-471 RKYILA
+471 KKYILA

-509 LERYITDNLNGIVG
+509 LERYITDNLNGVIG
-523 EEYKDIDRRI
+523 EEYKDVVNRI
-533 TFTDGKTKNSS
+533 TFTDGYENADNEDKAVTRAEAIVALWNMEGSPAS
-544 DAFSA
+544 DFAMKFDDVSA
-549 LVDDSEYAEAAK
+549 ETPYAEA
-561 FVTQSGIM
+561 I
-569 SGVSETEFAPELAAT
+569 
-584 RAMAVTVLWRLE
+584 
-596 GCPVV
+596 
-601 NYAINFKDVEKENWY
+601 
-616 TEAVRWAASEG
+616 RWAAAVK
-627 IVNGYSS
+627 IVNGCSESS
-634 DIFAPHDRITR
+634 FAPDDVLTR
-645 EQLAV
+645 EQLVAIL
-650 VMWRYAKSENIDVSI
+650 WRYAKSENIDVSI

-684 VPAFQWTCGSGIMSG
+684 IPAFQWTCGSGIMSG
-699 NTISTLAPNE
+699 NTISTLAPGEQVN
-709 SVSRIYF
+709 RIFF
-716 ASVLHRYSQNIKN
+716 ASVLHKYAQYVEQK

>member
-1 MKKRV
+1 MKKRL

-12 ICMMLCCLN
+12 ICMVLCSLN
-21 AVVFAKNSESIVIL
+21 AVVFAKDSETIVIL

-59 EYDYV
+59 EYEYV
-64 CVVSS
+64 GVVSS

-84 EYIVG
+84 EYIVE

-96 DAIALGNHEFDYTIS
+96 DAIAPGNHEFDYTIS
-111 RLSELFELSETKYI
+111 RLTELYELSETKYI
-125 SSNFAK
+125 SCNFAK
-131 IGEKKTYF
+131 IGEEKTYF

-164 SARPSQFKNESGE
+164 SARPSQFRNENGE
-177 IIYTFNESRLHE
+177 IIYTFNESRLYE
-189 VVQENIDE
+189 LVQESIDE
-197 ATKAGADYVIALS
+197 ATEDGADYVIALS
-210 HVGYDESGKLNDI
+210 HIGYDESGELNDV
-223 TDIIENTDG
+223 TDVIENTDG

-242 SVIEEKIIKDK
+242 SVIEEKIVKDK
-253 SGDDVLLTSTGTGFE
+253 SGDDVLLSSTGTGFE
-268 HIGKLTITN
+268 NIGKLTIAN
-277 GEFNTELIKTET
+277 GEFDTELVKTET

-343 LCSDALFSVTNADVS
+343 LCSDALFFVTNADVS

-465 KALDLD
+465 KALELD
-471 RKYILA
+471 KKYILA

-509 LERYITDNLNGIVG
+509 LERYITDNLNGVIG
-523 EEYKDIDRRI
+523 EEYKDVVNRI
-533 TFTDGKTKNSS
+533 TFTDGYENADNEDKAVTRAEAIVALWNMEGSPAS
-544 DAFSA
+544 DFAMKFDDVSA
-549 LVDDSEYAEAAK
+549 EMPYAEA
-561 FVTQSGIM
+561 I
-569 SGVSETEFAPELAAT
+569 
-584 RAMAVTVLWRLE
+584 
-596 GCPVV
+596 
-601 NYAINFKDVEKENWY
+601 
-616 TEAVRWAASEG
+616 RWAAAVK
-627 IVNGYSS
+627 IVNGCSESS
-634 DIFAPHDRITR
+634 FAPDDVLTR
-645 EQLAV
+645 EQLAAIL
-650 VMWRYAKSENIDVSI
+650 WRYAKSENIDVSI

-684 VPAFQWTCGSGIMSG
+684 IPAFQWTCGSGIMSG
-699 NTISTLAPNE
+699 NTISTLAPGEQVN
-709 SVSRIYF
+709 RIFF
-716 ASVLHRYSQNIKN
+716 ASVLHKYAQYVEQK

>member
-1 MKKRV
+1 MKKRL

-12 ICMMLCCLN
+12 ICMVLCSLN
-21 AVVFAKNSESIVIL
+21 AVVFAKDSETIVIL

-44 EGYSKLAAMKNELKS
+44 EGYSKLVAMKNELKS
-59 EYDYV
+59 EYEYV
-64 CVVSS
+64 GVVSS

-84 EYIVG
+84 EYIVE

-96 DAIALGNHEFDYTIS
+96 DAIAPGNHEFDYTIS
-111 RLSELFELSETKYI
+111 RLTELYELSETKYI
-125 SSNFAK
+125 SCNFAK
-131 IGEKKTYF
+131 IGEEKTYF

-164 SARPSQFKNESGE
+164 SARPSQFRNENGE
-177 IIYTFNESRLHE
+177 IIYTFNESRLYE
-189 VVQENIDE
+189 LVQESIDE
-197 ATKAGADYVIALS
+197 ATEDGADYVIALS
-210 HVGYDESGKLNDI
+210 HIGYDESGELNDV
-223 TDIIENTDG
+223 TDVIENTEG

-242 SVIEEKIIKDK
+242 SVIEEKIVKDK
-253 SGDDVLLTSTGTGFE
+253 SGDDVLLSSTGTGFE
-268 HIGKLTITN
+268 NIGKLTIAN
-277 GEFNTELIKTET
+277 GEFDTELVKTET

-331 RLVRTAETNLGN
+331 RIVRTAETNLGN
-343 LCSDALFSVTNADVS
+343 LCSDALFFVTNADVS

-465 KALDLD
+465 KALELD
-471 RKYILA
+471 KKYILA

-509 LERYITDNLNGIVG
+509 LERYITDNLNGVIG
-523 EEYKDIDRRI
+523 EEYKDVLNRI
-533 TFTDGKTKNSS
+533 TFTDGYENADNEDKAVTRAEAIVALWNMEGSPAS
-544 DAFSA
+544 DFAMKFDDVSA
-549 LVDDSEYAEAAK
+549 ETPYAEA
-561 FVTQSGIM
+561 I
-569 SGVSETEFAPELAAT
+569 
-584 RAMAVTVLWRLE
+584 
-596 GCPVV
+596 
-601 NYAINFKDVEKENWY
+601 
-616 TEAVRWAASEG
+616 RWAAAVK
-627 IVNGYSS
+627 IVNGCSESS
-634 DIFAPHDRITR
+634 FAPGDALTR
-645 EQLAV
+645 EQLAAIL
-650 VMWRYAKSENIDVSI
+650 WRYAKSENIDVSI

-684 VPAFQWTCGSGIMSG
+684 IPAFQWTCGSGIMSG
-699 NTISTLAPNE
+699 NTISTLAPKNAVNE
-709 SVSRIYF
+709 SQLEEALF
-716 ASVLHRYSQNIKN
+716 RYSENVKS

>member
-1 MKKRV
+1 MKKRL

-12 ICMMLCCLN
+12 ICMVLCSLN
-21 AVVFAKNSESIVIL
+21 AVVFAKDSETIVIL

-59 EYDYV
+59 EYEYV
-64 CVVSS
+64 GVVSS

-84 EYIVG
+84 EYIVE

-96 DAIALGNHEFDYTIS
+96 DAIAPGNHEFDYTIS
-111 RLSELFELSETKYI
+111 RLTELYELSETKYI
-125 SSNFAK
+125 SCNFAK
-131 IGEKKTYF
+131 IGEEKTYF

-164 SARPSQFKNESGE
+164 SARPSQFRNENGE
-177 IIYTFNESRLHE
+177 IIYTFNESRLYE
-189 VVQENIDE
+189 LVQESIDE
-197 ATKAGADYVIALS
+197 ATEDGADYVIALS
-210 HVGYDESGKLNDI
+210 HIGYDESGELNDV
-223 TDIIENTDG
+223 TDVIENTDG

-242 SVIEEKIIKDK
+242 SVIEEKIVKDK
-253 SGDDVLLTSTGTGFE
+253 SGDDVLLSSTGTGFE
-268 HIGKLTITN
+268 NIGKLTIAN
-277 GEFNTELIKTET
+277 GEFDTELVKTET

-326 NEEGV
+326 NEEGT

-343 LCSDALFSVTNADVS
+343 LCSDALFFVTNADVS

-465 KALDLD
+465 KALELD
-471 RKYILA
+471 KKYILA

-509 LERYITDNLNGIVG
+509 LERYITDNLNGVIG
-523 EEYKDIDRRI
+523 EEYKDVVNRI
-533 TFTDGKTKNSS
+533 TFTDGYENADNEDKAVTRAEAIVALWNMEGSPVS
-544 DAFSA
+544 DFSMKF
-549 LVDDSEYAEAAK
+549 DDVSAETPYAEA
-561 FVTQSGIM
+561 I
-569 SGVSETEFAPELAAT
+569 
-584 RAMAVTVLWRLE
+584 
-596 GCPVV
+596 
-601 NYAINFKDVEKENWY
+601 
-616 TEAVRWAASEG
+616 RWAAAVK
-627 IVNGYSS
+627 IVNGCSESS
-634 DIFAPHDRITR
+634 FAPDYVLTR
-645 EQLAV
+645 EQLAAIL
-650 VMWRYAKSENIDVSI
+650 WRYAKSENIDVSI

-684 VPAFQWTCGSGIMSG
+684 IPAFQWTCGSGIMSG
-699 NTISTLAPNE
+699 NTISTLAPKNAVNE
-709 SVSRIYF
+709 SQLEEALF
-716 ASVLHRYSQNIKN
+716 RYSENVKS

>member
-1 MKKRV
+1 MKKRL

-12 ICMMLCCLN
+12 ICMVLCSLN
-21 AVVFAKNSESIVIL
+21 AVVFAKDSETIVIL

-59 EYDYV
+59 EYEYV
-64 CVVSS
+64 GVVSS

-84 EYIVG
+84 EYIVE

-96 DAIALGNHEFDYTIS
+96 DAIAPGNHEFDYTIS
-111 RLSELFELSETKYI
+111 RLTELYELSETKYI
-125 SSNFAK
+125 SCNFAK
-131 IGEKKTYF
+131 IGEEKTYF

-164 SARPSQFKNESGE
+164 SARPSQFRNENGE
-177 IIYTFNESRLHE
+177 IIYTFNESRLYE
-189 VVQENIDE
+189 LVQESIDE
-197 ATKAGADYVIALS
+197 ATEDGADYVIALS
-210 HVGYDESGKLNDI
+210 HIGYDESGELNDV
-223 TDIIENTDG
+223 TDVIENTDG

-242 SVIEEKIIKDK
+242 SVIEEKIVKDK
-253 SGDDVLLTSTGTGFE
+253 SGDDVLLSSTGTGFE
-268 HIGKLTITN
+268 NIGKLTIAN
-277 GEFNTELIKTET
+277 GEFDTELVKTET

-326 NEEGV
+326 NEEGA

-343 LCSDALFSVTNADVS
+343 LCSDALFFVTNADVS

-465 KALDLD
+465 KALELD
-471 RKYILA
+471 KKYILA

-509 LERYITDNLNGIVG
+509 LERYITDNLNGVIG
-523 EEYKDIDRRI
+523 EEYKDVVNRI
-533 TFTDGKTKNSS
+533 TFTDGYENADNEDKAVTRAEAIVALWNMEGSPAS
-544 DAFSA
+544 DFAMKFDDVSA
-549 LVDDSEYAEAAK
+549 ETPYAEA
-561 FVTQSGIM
+561 I
-569 SGVSETEFAPELAAT
+569 
-584 RAMAVTVLWRLE
+584 
-596 GCPVV
+596 
-601 NYAINFKDVEKENWY
+601 
-616 TEAVRWAASEG
+616 RWAAAVK
-627 IVNGYSS
+627 IVNGCSESS
-634 DIFAPHDRITR
+634 FAPDDVLTR
-645 EQLAV
+645 EQLAAIL
-650 VMWRYAKSENIDVSI
+650 WRYAKSENIDVSI

-684 VPAFQWTCGSGIMSG
+684 IPAFQWTCGSGIMSG
-699 NTISTLAPNE
+699 NTISTLAPGEQVN
-709 SVSRIYF
+709 RIFF
-716 ASVLHRYSQNIKN
+716 ASVLHKYAQYVEQK

>member
-1 MKKRV
+1 MKKRL

-12 ICMMLCCLN
+12 ICMVLCSLN
-21 AVVFAKNSESIVIL
+21 AVVFAKDSETIVIL

-59 EYDYV
+59 EYEYV
-64 CVVSS
+64 GVVSS

-84 EYIVG
+84 EYIVE

-96 DAIALGNHEFDYTIS
+96 DAIAPGNHEFDYTIS
-111 RLSELFELSETKYI
+111 RLTELYELSETKYI
-125 SSNFAK
+125 SCNFAK
-131 IGEKKTYF
+131 IGEEKTYF

-164 SARPSQFKNESGE
+164 SARPSQFRNENGE
-177 IIYTFNESRLHE
+177 IIYTFNESRLYE
-189 VVQENIDE
+189 LVQESIDE
-197 ATKAGADYVIALS
+197 ATEDGADYVIALS
-210 HVGYDESGKLNDI
+210 HIGYDESGELNDV
-223 TDIIENTDG
+223 TDVIENTDG

-242 SVIEEKIIKDK
+242 SVIEEKIVKDK
-253 SGDDVLLTSTGTGFE
+253 SGDDVLLSSTGTGFE
-268 HIGKLTITN
+268 NIGKLTIAN
-277 GEFNTELIKTET
+277 GEFDTELVKTET

-343 LCSDALFSVTNADVS
+343 LCSDALFFVTNADVS

-465 KALDLD
+465 KALELD
-471 RKYILA
+471 KKYILA

-509 LERYITDNLNGIVG
+509 LERYITDNLNGVIG
-523 EEYKDIDRRI
+523 EEYKDVVNRI
-533 TFTDGKTKNSS
+533 TFTDGYENADNEDKAVTRAEAIVALWNMEGSPAS
-544 DAFSA
+544 DFAMKFDDVSA
-549 LVDDSEYAEAAK
+549 EMPYAEA
-561 FVTQSGIM
+561 I
-569 SGVSETEFAPELAAT
+569 
-584 RAMAVTVLWRLE
+584 
-596 GCPVV
+596 
-601 NYAINFKDVEKENWY
+601 
-616 TEAVRWAASEG
+616 RWAAAVK
-627 IVNGYSS
+627 IVNGCSESS
-634 DIFAPHDRITR
+634 FAPDDVLTR
-645 EQLAV
+645 EQLAAIL
-650 VMWRYAKSENIDVSI
+650 WRYAKSENIDVSI

-684 VPAFQWTCGSGIMSG
+684 IPALEWTCGSGIMSG
-699 NTISTLAPNE
+699 NTISTLAPGEQVN
-709 SVSRIYF
+709 RIFF
-716 ASVLHRYSQNIKN
+716 ASVLHKYAQYVEQK

>member
-1 MKKRV
+1 MKKLCKRIITFSLV
-6 LSCIVC
+6 L
-12 ICMMLCCLN
+12 CMALSVFTG
-21 AVVFAKNSESIVIL
+21 VVYAADTDTVVIL

-59 EYDYV
+59 EYEYV
-64 CVVSS
+64 GVVSS

-84 EYIVG
+84 EYIVE

-96 DAIALGNHEFDYTIS
+96 DAIAPGNHEFDYTIS
-111 RLSELFELSETKYI
+111 RLTELYELSETKYI
-125 SSNFAK
+125 SCNFAK
-131 IGEKKTYF
+131 IGEEKTYF

-164 SARPSQFKNESGE
+164 SARPSQFRNENGE
-177 IIYTFNESRLHE
+177 IIYTFNESRLYE
-189 VVQENIDE
+189 LVQESIDE
-197 ATKAGADYVIALS
+197 ATEDGADYVIALS
-210 HVGYDESGKLNDI
+210 HIGYDESGELNDV
-223 TDIIENTDG
+223 TDVIENTDG

-242 SVIEEKIIKDK
+242 SVIEEKIVKDK
-253 SGDDVLLTSTGTGFE
+253 SGDDVLLSSTGTGFE
-268 HIGKLTITN
+268 NIGKLTIAN
-277 GEFNTELIKTET
+277 GEFDTELVKTET

-326 NEEGV
+326 NEEGA

-343 LCSDALFSVTNADVS
+343 LCSDALFFVTNADVS

-465 KALDLD
+465 KALELD
-471 RKYILA
+471 KKYILA

-509 LERYITDNLNGIVG
+509 LERYITDNLNGVIG
-523 EEYKDIDRRI
+523 EEYKDVVNRI
-533 TFTDGKTKNSS
+533 TFTDGYENADNEDKAVTRAAAIVALWNMEGSPAS
-544 DAFSA
+544 DFAMKFDDVSA
-549 LVDDSEYAEAAK
+549 ETPYAEA
-561 FVTQSGIM
+561 I
-569 SGVSETEFAPELAAT
+569 
-584 RAMAVTVLWRLE
+584 
-596 GCPVV
+596 
-601 NYAINFKDVEKENWY
+601 
-616 TEAVRWAASEG
+616 RWAAAVK
-627 IVNGYSS
+627 IVNGCSESS
-634 DIFAPHDRITR
+634 FAPGDALTR
-645 EQLAV
+645 EQLAAIL
-650 VMWRYAKSENIDVSI
+650 WRYAKSENIDVSI

-684 VPAFQWTCGSGIMSG
+684 IPAFQWTCGSGIMSG
-699 NTISTLAPNE
+699 NTISTLAPGEQVN
-709 SVSRIYF
+709 RLFF
-716 ASVLHRYSQNIKN
+716 ASVLHKYAQYVEQK

>member
-1 MKKRV
+1 MKKRL

-12 ICMMLCCLN
+12 ICMVLCSLN
-21 AVVFAKNSESIVIL
+21 AVVFAKDSETIVIL

-59 EYDYV
+59 EYEYV
-64 CVVSS
+64 GVVSS

-84 EYIVG
+84 EYIVE

-96 DAIALGNHEFDYTIS
+96 DAIAPGNHEFDYTIS
-111 RLSELFELSETKYI
+111 RLTELYELSETKYI
-125 SSNFAK
+125 SCNFAK
-131 IGEKKTYF
+131 IGEEKTYF

-164 SARPSQFKNESGE
+164 SARPSQFRNENGE
-177 IIYTFNESRLHE
+177 IIYTFNESRLYE
-189 VVQENIDE
+189 LVQESIDE
-197 ATKAGADYVIALS
+197 ATEDGADYVIALS
-210 HVGYDESGKLNDI
+210 HIGYDESGELNDV
-223 TDIIENTDG
+223 TDVIENTDG

-242 SVIEEKIIKDK
+242 SVIEEKIVKDK
-253 SGDDVLLTSTGTGFE
+253 SGDDVLLSSTGTGFE
-268 HIGKLTITN
+268 NIGKLTIAN
-277 GEFNTELIKTET
+277 GEFDTELVKTET

-331 RLVRTAETNLGN
+331 RVVRTAETNLGN
-343 LCSDALFSVTNADVS
+343 LCSDALFFVTNADVS

-477 AADYYILNF
+477 AADYYNLNF

-509 LERYITDNLNGIVG
+509 LERYITDNLNGVIG
-523 EEYKDIDRRI
+523 EEYKDVVNRI
-533 TFTDGKTKNSS
+533 TFTDGYENADNEDKAVTRAEAIVALWNMEGSPAS
-544 DAFSA
+544 DFAMKFDDVSA
-549 LVDDSEYAEAAK
+549 KMPYAEA
-561 FVTQSGIM
+561 I
-569 SGVSETEFAPELAAT
+569 
-584 RAMAVTVLWRLE
+584 
-596 GCPVV
+596 
-601 NYAINFKDVEKENWY
+601 
-616 TEAVRWAASEG
+616 RWAAAVK
-627 IVNGYSS
+627 IVNGCSESS
-634 DIFAPHDRITR
+634 FAPDDVLTR
-645 EQLAV
+645 EQLAAIL
-650 VMWRYAKSENIDVSI
+650 WRYAKSENIDVSI

-684 VPAFQWTCGSGIMSG
+684 IPAFQWTCGSGIMSG
-699 NTISTLAPNE
+699 NTISTLAPQNAVSE
-709 SVSRIYF
+709 SQLEEALF
-716 ASVLHRYSQNIKN
+716 RYSENVKS

>member
-1 MKKRV
+1 MKKRL

-12 ICMMLCCLN
+12 ICMVLCSLN
-21 AVVFAKNSESIVIL
+21 AATFAKDSETIVIL

-59 EYDYV
+59 EYEYV
-64 CVVSS
+64 GVVSS

-84 EYIVG
+84 EYIVE

-96 DAIALGNHEFDYTIS
+96 DAIAPGNHEFDYTIS
-111 RLSELFELSETKYI
+111 RLTELYELSETKYI
-125 SSNFAK
+125 SCNFAK
-131 IGEKKTYF
+131 IGEEKTYF

-164 SARPSQFKNESGE
+164 SARPSQFRNENGE
-177 IIYTFNESRLHE
+177 IIYTFNESRLYE
-189 VVQENIDE
+189 LVQESIDE
-197 ATKAGADYVIALS
+197 ATEDGADYVIALS
-210 HVGYDESGKLNDI
+210 HIGYDESGELNDV
-223 TDIIENTDG
+223 TDVIENTDG

-242 SVIEEKIIKDK
+242 SVIEEKIVKDK

-268 HIGKLTITN
+268 NIGKLTIAN
-277 GEFNTELIKTET
+277 GEFDTELVKTET

-326 NEEGV
+326 NEEGT

-343 LCSDALFSVTNADVS
+343 LCSDALFFVTNADVS

-465 KALDLD
+465 KALELD
-471 RKYILA
+471 KKYILA

-509 LERYITDNLNGIVG
+509 LERYITDNLNGVIG
-523 EEYKDIDRRI
+523 EEYKDVVNRI
-533 TFTDGKTKNSS
+533 TFTDGYENADNEDKAVTRAEAIVALWNMEGSPAS
-544 DAFSA
+544 DFAIKFDDVSA
-549 LVDDSEYAEAAK
+549 ETPYAEA
-561 FVTQSGIM
+561 I
-569 SGVSETEFAPELAAT
+569 
-584 RAMAVTVLWRLE
+584 
-596 GCPVV
+596 
-601 NYAINFKDVEKENWY
+601 
-616 TEAVRWAASEG
+616 RWAAAVK
-627 IVNGYSS
+627 IVNGCSESS
-634 DIFAPHDRITR
+634 FAPGDALTR
-645 EQLAV
+645 EQLAAIL
-650 VMWRYAKSENIDVSI
+650 WRYAKSENIDVSI

-684 VPAFQWTCGSGIMSG
+684 IPAFQWTCGSGIMLG

>member
-1 MKKRV
+1 MKKRL

-12 ICMMLCCLN
+12 ICMVLCSLN
-21 AVVFAKNSESIVIL
+21 AVVFAKDSETIVIL

-44 EGYSKLAAMKNELKS
+44 EGYSKLVAMKNELKS
-59 EYDYV
+59 EYEYV
-64 CVVSS
+64 GVVSS

-84 EYIVG
+84 EYIVE

-96 DAIALGNHEFDYTIS
+96 DAIAPGNHEFDYTIS
-111 RLSELFELSETKYI
+111 RLTELYELSETKYI
-125 SSNFAK
+125 SCNFAK
-131 IGEKKTYF
+131 IGEEKTYF

-164 SARPSQFKNESGE
+164 SARPSQFRNENGE
-177 IIYTFNESRLHE
+177 IIYTFNESRLYE
-189 VVQENIDE
+189 LVQESIDE
-197 ATKAGADYVIALS
+197 ATEDGADYVIALS
-210 HVGYDESGKLNDI
+210 HIGYDESGELNDV
-223 TDIIENTDG
+223 TDVIENTEG

-242 SVIEEKIIKDK
+242 SVIEEKIVKDK
-253 SGDDVLLTSTGTGFE
+253 SGDDVLLSSTGTGFE
-268 HIGKLTITN
+268 NIGKLTIAN
-277 GEFNTELIKTET
+277 GEFDTELVKTET

-326 NEEGV
+326 NEEGA

-343 LCSDALFSVTNADVS
+343 LCSDALFFVTNADVS

-465 KALDLD
+465 KALELD
-471 RKYILA
+471 KKYILA

-509 LERYITDNLNGIVG
+509 LERYITDNLNGVIG
-523 EEYKDIDRRI
+523 EEYKDVVNRI
-533 TFTDGKTKNSS
+533 TFTDGYENADNEDKAVTRAEAIVALWNMEGSPAS
-544 DAFSA
+544 DFAMKFDDVSA
-549 LVDDSEYAEAAK
+549 KMPYAEA
-561 FVTQSGIM
+561 I
-569 SGVSETEFAPELAAT
+569 
-584 RAMAVTVLWRLE
+584 
-596 GCPVV
+596 
-601 NYAINFKDVEKENWY
+601 
-616 TEAVRWAASEG
+616 RWAAAVK
-627 IVNGYSS
+627 IVNGCSESS
-634 DIFAPHDRITR
+634 FAPDDVLTR
-645 EQLAV
+645 EQLAAIL
-650 VMWRYAKSENIDVSI
+650 WRYAKSENIDVSI

-684 VPAFQWTCGSGIMSG
+684 IPAFQWTCGSGIMSG
-699 NTISTLAPNE
+699 NTISTLAPQNAVSE
-709 SVSRIYF
+709 SQLEEALF
-716 ASVLHRYSQNIKN
+716 RYSENVKS

>member
-1 MKKRV
+1 MKKRL

-12 ICMMLCCLN
+12 ICMVLCSLN
-21 AVVFAKNSESIVIL
+21 AVVFAKDSETIVIL

-59 EYDYV
+59 EYEYV
-64 CVVSS
+64 GVVSS

-84 EYIVG
+84 EYIVE

-96 DAIALGNHEFDYTIS
+96 DAIAPGNHEFDYTIS
-111 RLSELFELSETKYI
+111 RLTELYELSETKYI
-125 SSNFAK
+125 SCNFAK
-131 IGEKKTYF
+131 IGEEKTYF

-164 SARPSQFKNESGE
+164 SARPSQFRNENGE
-177 IIYTFNESRLHE
+177 IIYTFNESRLYE
-189 VVQENIDE
+189 LVQESIDE
-197 ATKAGADYVIALS
+197 ATEDGADYVIALS
-210 HVGYDESGKLNDI
+210 HIGYDESGELNDV
-223 TDIIENTDG
+223 TDVIENTDG

-242 SVIEEKIIKDK
+242 SVIEEKIVKDK
-253 SGDDVLLTSTGTGFE
+253 SGDDVLLSSTGTGFE
-268 HIGKLTITN
+268 NIGKLTIAN
-277 GEFNTELIKTET
+277 GEFDTELVKTET

-326 NEEGV
+326 NEEGA

-343 LCSDALFSVTNADVS
+343 LCSDALFFVTNADVS

-465 KALDLD
+465 KALELD
-471 RKYILA
+471 KKYILA

-509 LERYITDNLNGIVG
+509 LERYITDNLNGVIG
-523 EEYKDIDRRI
+523 EEYKDVVNRI
-533 TFTDGKTKNSS
+533 TFTDGYENADNEDKAVTRAEAIVALWNMEGSPAS
-544 DAFSA
+544 DFAMKFDDVSA
-549 LVDDSEYAEAAK
+549 ETPYAEA
-561 FVTQSGIM
+561 I
-569 SGVSETEFAPELAAT
+569 
-584 RAMAVTVLWRLE
+584 
-596 GCPVV
+596 
-601 NYAINFKDVEKENWY
+601 
-616 TEAVRWAASEG
+616 RWAAAVK
-627 IVNGYSS
+627 IVNGCSESS
-634 DIFAPHDRITR
+634 FAPDDVLTR
-645 EQLAV
+645 EQLAAIL
-650 VMWRYAKSENIDVSI
+650 WRYAKSENIDVSI

-676 VFTVSDYA
+676 VFSVSDYA
-684 VPAFQWTCGSGIMSG
+684 IPAFQWTCGSGVLSG
-699 NTISTLAPNE
+699 NTASTLAPKNAVNE
-709 SVSRIYF
+709 SQLEEALF
-716 ASVLHRYSQNIKN
+716 RYSENVKS

>member
-1 MKKRV
+1 MKKR
-6 LSCIVC
+6 LLTCIVC
-12 ICMMLCCLN
+12 ICMVFCSFN
-21 AVVFAKNSESIVIL
+21 AIVFAKDSESIVIL

-59 EYDYV
+59 EYEYV
-64 CVVSS
+64 GAVSS

-84 EYIVG
+84 EYIVR
-89 LMNLVGY
+89 LMNLVEY

-111 RLSELFELSETKYI
+111 RLSELYELSETKYT
-125 SSNFAK
+125 SCNFAK
-131 IGEKKTYF
+131 IGEEKTYF
-139 EPYTIVSYGD
+139 EPFTIVSYGD
-149 VDIAYIGIITPETIT
+149 IDVAYIGIVTPETIT

-189 VVQENIDE
+189 VVQESIDE
-197 ATKAGADYVIALS
+197 ATEAGADYVIALS
-210 HVGYDESGKLNDI
+210 HIGYDESGKLNDV
-223 TDIIENTDG
+223 TDVIENTEG

-277 GEFNTELIKTET
+277 GTFDTELIKTET
-289 YTKTDA
+289 YTKTDV

-308 AELGNRKIGE
+308 GELGNRKIGE

-326 NEEGV
+326 NAEDV

-343 LCSDALFSVTNADVS
+343 LCSDALFFVTNADVS

-400 DMLEMSMISYPQEDG
+400 DMLEMSMISYPEEDG

-465 KALDLD
+465 KALELD
-471 RKYILA
+471 KKYILA

-509 LERYITDNLNGIVG
+509 LERYITDNLNGVIG
-523 EEYKDIDRRI
+523 EEYKDIVNRI
-533 TFTDGKTKNSS
+533 TFTDGYENTDNENKAVTRAEAIAALWVMEGSPASNFAMRF
-544 DAFSA
+544 DDVSA
-549 LVDDSEYAEAAK
+549 ETPYAEA
-561 FVTQSGIM
+561 I
-569 SGVSETEFAPELAAT
+569 
-584 RAMAVTVLWRLE
+584 
-596 GCPVV
+596 
-601 NYAINFKDVEKENWY
+601 
-616 TEAVRWAASEG
+616 RWAAAVK
-627 IVNGYSS
+627 IVNGCSESS
-634 DIFAPHDRITR
+634 FAPYDVLTR
-645 EQLAV
+645 EQLATI
-650 VMWRYAKSENIDVSI
+650 MWRYAKSENIDVSI
-665 GENTNILSYED
+665 GESTNILSYED
-676 VFTVSDYA
+676 VFSVSDYA
-684 VPAFQWTCGSGIMSG
+684 IPAFQWTCGSGIMSG
-699 NTISTLAPNE
+699 HTISTLAPDE
-709 SVSRIYF
+709 QVSRIYF
-716 ASVLHRYSQNIKN
+716 ASVLYKYAQYVEHK

>member
-1 MKKRV
+1 MKKRL

-12 ICMMLCCLN
+12 ICMVLCSLN
-21 AVVFAKNSESIVIL
+21 AVVFAKDSETIVIL

-59 EYDYV
+59 EYEYV
-64 CVVSS
+64 GVVSS

-84 EYIVG
+84 EYIVE

-96 DAIALGNHEFDYTIS
+96 DAIAPGNHEFDYTIS
-111 RLSELFELSETKYI
+111 RLTELYELSETKYI
-125 SSNFAK
+125 SCNFAK
-131 IGEKKTYF
+131 IGEEKTYF

-164 SARPSQFKNESGE
+164 SARPSQFRNENGE
-177 IIYTFNESRLHE
+177 IIYTFNESRLYE
-189 VVQENIDE
+189 LVQESIDE
-197 ATKAGADYVIALS
+197 ATEDGADYVIALS
-210 HVGYDESGKLNDI
+210 HIGYDESGELNDV
-223 TDIIENTDG
+223 TDVIENTDG

-242 SVIEEKIIKDK
+242 SVIEEKIVKDK
-253 SGDDVLLTSTGTGFE
+253 SGDDVLLSSTGTGFE
-268 HIGKLTITN
+268 NIGKLTIAN
-277 GEFNTELIKTET
+277 GEFDTELVKTET

-326 NEEGV
+326 NEEGT

-343 LCSDALFSVTNADVS
+343 LCSDALFFVTNADVS

-465 KALDLD
+465 KALELD
-471 RKYILA
+471 KKYILA

-509 LERYITDNLNGIVG
+509 LERYITDNLNGVIG
-523 EEYKDIDRRI
+523 EEYKDVVNRI
-533 TFTDGKTKNSS
+533 TFTDGYENADNEDKAVTRAEAIVALWNMEGSPAS
-544 DAFSA
+544 DFAMKFDDVSA
-549 LVDDSEYAEAAK
+549 ETPYAEA
-561 FVTQSGIM
+561 I
-569 SGVSETEFAPELAAT
+569 
-584 RAMAVTVLWRLE
+584 
-596 GCPVV
+596 
-601 NYAINFKDVEKENWY
+601 
-616 TEAVRWAASEG
+616 RWAAAVK
-627 IVNGYSS
+627 IVNGCSESS
-634 DIFAPHDRITR
+634 FAPDDVLTR
-645 EQLAV
+645 EQLAAIL
-650 VMWRYAKSENIDVSI
+650 WRYTKSENIDVSI

-684 VPAFQWTCGSGIMSG
+684 IPAFQWTCGSGVLSG
-699 NTISTLAPNE
+699 NTASTLAPKNAVNE
-709 SVSRIYF
+709 SQLEEALF
-716 ASVLHRYSQNIKN
+716 RYSENVKS